1 MKDHSLTI
9 KFRYPY
15 TMNNYKLFP
24 ENIGVGLARFGGTL
38 AALRFIMIVMHWINR
53 RQFERKLTKFLHKEK
68 PKVEGLQ
75 ESSTLVSRSR
85 VGDTYRRN
93 TFNIQDEENIE
104 SDSLLNTSA
113 DLSQLTLPTAEES
126 EIKKRYSIEMFEKL
140 IQTAAI

>member
-1 MKDHSLTI
+1 MT
-9 KFRYPY
+9 
-15 TMNNYKLFP
+15 
-24 ENIGVGLARFGGTL
+24 
-38 AALRFIMIVMHWINR
+38 VMHWINR

-68 PKVEGLQ
+68 PKVEGVQ
-75 ESSTLVSRSR
+75 DSSAQVSKSR
-85 VGDTYRRN
+85 VGDTYRRK

-113 DLSQLTLPTAEES
+113 DLSQLSLPKAEES